1 MIRTAQGLWEVF
13 MAVESA
19 PIPARTSLVALWL
32 IFLRLGLTS
41 FGGPIAHL
49 AYFREAFVTRRQWMD
64 EKAYTDLV
72 ALCQFLPGPASSQVG
87 FAIGLT
93 RRGLVGGLVAWLGF
107 TLPSALAL
115 TALALAAGSLSGPLT
130 DRAVHGLKLAA
141 VAIVAQAVWGMAR
154 PLAGDIRRIVI
165 ALIALAILLAV
176 PGALGQYAAIGT
188 GAVLGLVLCRQ
199 ALAVQ
204 SYHLS
209 FKVSPRLGMGA
220 LAAFALLLIGLPV
233 AVAITQD
240 QTIAVFDAF
249 YRSGAL
255 VFGGGHV
262 VLPLLQTAVVDP
274 GWVSTN
280 AFLTGYGAAQ
290 AMPGPLFTV
299 SAYLGAVMSAPPN
312 GLLGASIAL
321 VAIFLP
327 SLLLL
332 LGALPFWDR
341 FRAWPNAQA
350 LMLGVNA
357 AVVGLLAAALV
368 DPVWTGSVNS
378 WRDAAIALIGFLAVT
393 FAKAPAWSLVL
404 VFALGAAAFA

>member
-1 MIRTAQGLWEVF
+1 

-87 FAIGLT
+87 FAIGLS
-93 RRGLVGGLVAWLGF
+93 RRGLAGGLVAWLGF
-107 TLPSALAL
+107 TLPSAMAL
-115 TALALAAGSLSGPLT
+115 TALALAAGSLSGPLA
-130 DRAVHGLKLAA
+130 DRVVHGLKLAA
-141 VAIVAQAVWGMAR
+141 VAIVAHAVWGMAR
-154 PLAGDIRRIVI
+154 PLAGDIWRVLI
-165 ALIALAILLAV
+165 ALIALALLLAV
-176 PGALGQYAAIGT
+176 PGALGQYAAIGA
-188 GAVLGLVLCRQ
+188 GAVLGLVLCRH

>member
-1 MIRTAQGLWEVF
+1 

-19 PIPARTSLVALWL
+19 PIPARTSLMALWL
-32 IFLRLGLTS
+32 IFFRLGLTS

-64 EKAYTDLV
+64 EKAYSDLV

-87 FAIGLT
+87 FAIGLS
-93 RRGLVGGLVAWLGF
+93 RRGLAGGIVAWLGF
-107 TLPSALAL
+107 TLPSAMAL
-115 TALALAAGSLSGPLT
+115 TALALAAGSLSSPLT
-130 DRAVHGLKLAA
+130 DWVVHGLKLAA

-176 PGALGQYAAIGT
+176 PGALGQYAAIGA
-188 GAVLGLVLCRQ
+188 GAVLGLVLCRH

-327 SLLLL
+327 GLLLL

-350 LMLGVNA
+350 LMLGVHA